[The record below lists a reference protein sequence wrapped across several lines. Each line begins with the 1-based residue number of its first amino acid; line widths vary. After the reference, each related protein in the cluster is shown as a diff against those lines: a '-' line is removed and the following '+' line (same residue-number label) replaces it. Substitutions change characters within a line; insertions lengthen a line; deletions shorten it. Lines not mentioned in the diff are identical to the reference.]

1 MRTPHDFRRT
11 AIRNLE
17 RSGVSRSAA
26 MAMVGHQTEAVYRR
40 YAIVEERMLS
50 EAGAKRKSSRFPV
63 WPVSHLPRHRRGTT
77 MRRCRDGCL
86 DPAGPF
92 HDSAMCPR

>member
-17 RSGVSRSAA
+17 RSGVPRSAA

-40 YAIVEERMLS
+40 YAIVEEKMLN
-50 EAGAKRKSSRFPV
+50 EAGAKLQSFYDGAASPARPVVALSRA
-63 WPVSHLPRHRRGTT
+63 RRAKRAAQGQSEN
-77 MRRCRDGCL
+77 GAS
-86 DPAGPF
+86 PG
-92 HDSAMCPR
+92 